1 MKIFENLNKF
11 DNIKVNIIYKID
23 SGRESKY
30 KDADNHRINN
40 VIKDLVCLWKKA
52 PRSHRGILY

>member
-40 VIKDLVCLWKKA
+40 VIKGLVCL
-52 PRSHRGILY
+52 